1 MDFQRLQEIVG
12 KEPVF
17 ETGLLLAGK
26 VNSADVRRQISRL
39 TASGR
44 IIQLR
49 RGLYALAPPF
59 QKGKPHPFLVANRI
73 VRASYVSRQS
83 ALAYHGLIPEHVP
96 VVTSVTTSRPGRWEN
111 PLGVFEY
118 RHIKPDFFYG
128 YRMLELGEEQT
139 ALVATAEK
147 ALLDLLYLQ
156 PGSDSHQYLKELRLQ
171 NLERLDLGEL
181 SRLAVKS
188 GRPKLRRAA
197 RLVENMALGEA
208 EEYEPL

>member
-1 MDFQRLQEIVG
+1 MDFKRLQEIVG
-12 KEPVF
+12 TEPVF
-17 ETGLLLAGK
+17 ETGLLLAGQ
-26 VNSADVRRQISRL
+26 VDSAGVRRQLSRL
-39 TASGR
+39 TASGHL
-44 IIQLR
+44 IQLR

-59 QKGKPHPFLVANRI
+59 QKGKPHPFLVANRM

-118 RHIKPDFFYG
+118 RHIKSALFYG
-128 YRMLELGEEQT
+128 YGMIELGEEQA
-139 ALVATAEK
+139 ALVATPAK

-156 PGSDSHQYLKELRLQ
+156 PASASHEYLKELRLE
-171 NLERLDLGEL
+171 NLERLDLEEL
-181 SRLAVKS
+181 SRLAEKS

-197 RLVENMALGEA
+197 TLVEKIARGEA
-208 EEYEPL
+208 EEYESL

>member
-1 MDFQRLQEIVG
+1 MDFKRLQEIVG

-17 ETGLLLAGK
+17 ETGLLLAGP
-26 VNSADVRRQISRL
+26 VDPSGVRRQLSRF

-44 IIQLR
+44 LIQLR

-111 PLGVFEY
+111 SLGMFEY
-118 RHIKPDFFYG
+118 RHIKTDFFYG
-128 YRMLELGEEQT
+128 YGTFELGDEQA
-139 ALVATAEK
+139 ALVATPEK

-156 PGSDSHQYLKELRLQ
+156 PASDSHQYLKELRLQ
-171 NLERLDLGEL
+171 NLERLDLDEL
-181 SRLAVKS
+181 RRHAEDS

-197 RLVENMALGEA
+197 ILVENMALGEA
-208 EEYEPL
+208 EEYESL